1 MLYRKD
7 YDKLKDWKQQKNRT
21 ALCIQGA
28 RQIGKTTLVREFGK
42 NEYKCFIEFNF
53 VSDTDARSVFDGN
66 LDANTIIEGLSALA
80 RKPLIPGNTL
90 ILFDEIQECPNART
104 AIKFLIEDGRFDY
117 IETGSLL
124 DVKNKVVRSLPVGF
138 EELYTMYPMDFEEFI
153 LANGV
158 QKTTIDTLREAYNA
172 RVPVSDV
179 IHTTISKL
187 FYSYIIVGGM
197 PKIVQTYVQSHDIA
211 RVIKEQNE
219 ILDLYRQ
226 DISKYAVG
234 SERPKIRAIFD
245 SIGSQLN
252 EKNRRFTVNSLK
264 SSARLE
270 RYEDSFNWLIDA
282 GVANPCYNIE
292 EPKVPLILNEKR
304 SFFKLYMGDTG
315 LLCALSMD
323 NIQFN
328 ILQGDLSVNMGSILE
343 NVMSQIFVS
352 NGFSLHYFD
361 KKKYGELD
369 FVIQNGSTID
379 LIEIKSGN
387 DYKKHATLDRVLN
400 VAEWKT
406 KDAIVFCKDNLFQEG
421 GILYLPWYMAIFFKR
436 KQLPEGFTFK
446 VDLSGL

>member
-1 MLYRKD
+1 MLYRKA

-28 RQIGKTTLVREFGK
+28 RQIGKTTLVREFGR

-53 VSDTDARSVFDGN
+53 VSDMDARHVFDGN
-66 LDANTIIEGLSALA
+66 LDVNTIIEGLSALA

-90 ILFDEIQECPNART
+90 VLFDEIQECPNART
-104 AIKFLIEDGRFDY
+104 AIKFLVEDGRFDY

-124 DVKNKVVRSLPVGF
+124 GVKNKVVRSFPVGF

-158 QKTTIDTLREAYNA
+158 QKTTIDIMREAYNA

-211 RVIKEQNE
+211 RVIKEQNA

-234 SERPKIRAIFD
+234 SERHKIRAIFD

-292 EPKVPLILNEKR
+292 EPKVPLVLNEKR

-323 NIQFN
+323 NIQFS

-369 FVIQNGSTID
+369 FVIQNGSSIY

-387 DYKKHATLDRVLN
+387 DYKKHAALDRVLD

-406 KDAIVFCKDNLFQEG
+406 KDAIVFCKDNVFQEG

-436 KQLPEGFTFK
+436 KHL
-446 VDLSGL
+446 